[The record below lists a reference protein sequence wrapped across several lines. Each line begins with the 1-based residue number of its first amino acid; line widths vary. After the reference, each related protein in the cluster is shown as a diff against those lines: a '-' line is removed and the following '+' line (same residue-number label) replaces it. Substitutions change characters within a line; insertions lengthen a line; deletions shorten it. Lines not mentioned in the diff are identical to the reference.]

1 MPYDRLRPNLD
12 VVFKLLFSSPEE
24 EDVLIALLTAVLSPE
39 KAITHA
45 QVLNPD
51 VPKEDIENKGVV
63 MDIRVQFDDGTQ
75 VGVEMQTSR
84 RKGASARWLYY
95 WARNFGAQ
103 LKTGQAYTGLNRCIS
118 VLFLN
123 YTEPGGKFH
132 GRYHLLEDTTGH
144 QFSDLLELHTLEL
157 PRLSPFDLNDLQDA
171 PDKLECW
178 ARFLT
183 SNDPQE
189 IAALKGLDPMIQKA
203 EEQLEELSA
212 DPEVRRRAE
221 ERHLAD
227 MSWYIEKSAIISES
241 HAEGRAEGIA
251 AGIAEGRTEGVA
263 EGRTE
268 GIAEGRT
275 EGIAQGHRDGVALN
289 IRQLCRSFEIE
300 LTDERV
306 KYLADPDIHLDELFA
321 TLLNERRWPGN

>member
-1 MPYDRLRPNLD
+1 
-12 VVFKLLFSSPEE
+12 
-24 EDVLIALLTAVLSPE
+24 
-39 KAITHA
+39 
-45 QVLNPD
+45 
-51 VPKEDIENKGVV
+51 
-63 MDIRVQFDDGTQ
+63 
-75 VGVEMQTSR
+75 MQTSR
-84 RKGASARWLYY
+84 RKGANARWLYY
-95 WARNFGAQ
+95 WAHNFGAQ
-103 LKTGQAYTGLNRCIS
+103 LKTGQVYSGLNRCIS

-132 GRYHLLEDTTGH
+132 ARYHLLDDTAAH

-157 PRLSPFDLNDLQDA
+157 PRLCPLDLNHLKDA

-241 HAEGRAEGIA
+241 RA
-251 AGIAEGRTEGVA
+251 
-263 EGRTE
+263 E

-275 EGIAQGHRDGVALN
+275 KGRRDGVRLS
-289 IRQLCRSFEIE
+289 IRQLCQSFEIE
-300 LTDERV
+300 LTGER
-306 KYLADPDIHLDELFA
+306 
-321 TLLNERRWPGN
+321 LNPSQA